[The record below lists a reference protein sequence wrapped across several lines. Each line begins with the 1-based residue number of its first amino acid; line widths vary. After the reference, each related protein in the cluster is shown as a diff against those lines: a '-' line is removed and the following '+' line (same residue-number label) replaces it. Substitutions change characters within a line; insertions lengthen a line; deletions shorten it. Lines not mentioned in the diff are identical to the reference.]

1 MYWIRMDRQIRMHLS
16 LKFWIFRLC
25 DFILNQENFLD
36 LSSSPSNFGFFDQM
50 FCYFILNQ
58 STFLSSFKFTLNFE
72 LVKVIK
78 IQHFLY
84 NIFKVYSKFIQRFSN
99 FPRYVY
105 KNVLVSYKFF
115 FFFFYQQFLFGQ
127 FFTYQFNLTFY
138 TLEWSRFLRIVKKIL

>member
-105 KNVLVSYKFF
+105 KSVLVSYKFF
-115 FFFFYQQFLFGQ
+115 FFSFINNFYLVSFSLISLILLFIHLNGADFL
-127 FFTYQFNLTFY
+127 
-138 TLEWSRFLRIVKKIL
+138 ES